1 MCTGLGCVVHS
12 RNSTFVNPIAS
23 FWKNKNSVDM
33 VKYSQE
39 IDENLVNISLLVIMS
54 DSFDTRYFDDI
65 LSIYHDI
72 FNLDC
77 TWIGCI
83 CFDMWNFDDISSTY
97 HDIWIKLGICITILG
112 FF

>member
-1 MCTGLGCVVHS
+1 
-12 RNSTFVNPIAS
+12 
-23 FWKNKNSVDM
+23 M

-39 IDENLVNISLLVIMS
+39 INENLVNISLLVIMS

-77 TWIGCI
+77 T
-83 CFDMWNFDDISSTY
+83 
-97 HDIWIKLGICITILG
+97 
-112 FF
+112 